1 MQIKRTDK
9 GAVILTAKEYL
20 IQIRDLEHALSDKR
34 EELRMLEALAT
45 SVTAPSGREV
55 VQTSIISDPT
65 GNFGAKI
72 ADLKNEIKQQAA
84 EFLEAKQERVR
95 VIENVRSLD
104 SINGSILHKKYVA
117 YKSLNT
123 IARELNYSY
132 EYTRHLHLKALKM
145 AENFILDKD
154 STP

>member
-1 MQIKRTDK
+1 M
-9 GAVILTAKEYL
+9 TAKKYL
-20 IQIRDLEHALSDKR
+20 KQIRALEIALSDKR
-34 EELRMLEALAT
+34 EELKRLEALAT
-45 SVTAPSGREV
+45 SITAPSGREA
-55 VQTSIISDPT
+55 VQTSSISDPT
-65 GNFGAKI
+65 GNFGAEI
-72 ADLKNEIKQQAA
+72 ADLKKEIMQQAA
-84 EFLEAKQERVR
+84 EFLEAKQERIR
-95 VIENVRSLD
+95 VIENVRRLD